1 MEGLSKITYK
11 NKTILYIDYSKV
23 LGSKEKILQLIEK
36 ASQEYLKYPPKSA
49 LALTNFSNIQ
59 MDSDIVQMLKKTQEK
74 TFLYEK
80 KVTLI
85 GNKDHLKVG
94 YNFIVGFTQRSI
106 VQMFDTE
113 LEAKEWLVK
122 D

>member
-59 MDSDIVQMLKKTQEK
+59 MDSDIVQMLKKNTRK
-74 TFLYEK
+74 S
-80 KVTLI
+80 I
-85 GNKDHLKVG
+85 
-94 YNFIVGFTQRSI
+94 FI
-106 VQMFDTE
+106 
-113 LEAKEWLVK
+113 
-122 D
+122 